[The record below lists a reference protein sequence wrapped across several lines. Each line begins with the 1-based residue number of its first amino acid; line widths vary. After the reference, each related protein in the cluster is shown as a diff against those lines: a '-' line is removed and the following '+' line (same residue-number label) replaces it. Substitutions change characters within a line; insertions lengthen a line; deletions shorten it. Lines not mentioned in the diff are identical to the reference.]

1 MGKISTGWSDRVR
14 EFARLEYVAPA
25 RGHVSTIQIPI
36 RDLKPKLIAIGF
48 PGRNAN
54 QVVSPLESEKF
65 WKPLGLELCS
75 PKNQSRSKETVLEF
89 RFTGA
94 VPDDRKAAKER
105 ALAAAERLR
114 GSMRDE
120 IAAFG
125 GAEAFIRWVR
135 DGDDEQGGESQ

>member
-1 MGKISTGWSDRVR
+1 MGKTTTGWSDRVR
-14 EFARLEYVAPA
+14 EFAHQEYVTPA
-25 RGHVSTIQIPI
+25 RGHAALVRIPI
-36 RDLKPKLIAIGF
+36 GDLKPKLVAMGF

-89 RFTGA
+89 RFTENVRDEREMA
-94 VPDDRKAAKER
+94 KAR
-105 ALAAAERLR
+105 ALAAFDRIRGLR
-114 GSMRDE
+114 KDE
-120 IAAFG
+120 IAAYG

-135 DGDDEQGGESQ
+135 DGDDEENA